1 MVAYVLGIT
10 DIDPLQFGLIF
21 ERFLNPERVS
31 PPDIDVDFCES
42 RRGEVLEYVRQKY
55 GERRVSQIITFGKL
69 KAKSVVR
76 DVVRVIG
83 LSYAEADRIAKM
95 IPNEINITLAA

>member
-10 DIDPLQFGLIF
+10 DVDPLQFNLLF
-21 ERFLNPERVS
+21 ERFLNPERIS
-31 PPDIDVDFCES
+31 PPDIDVDFCEA

-69 KAKSVVR
+69 RRKAWCGTSVVLLAS
-76 DVVRVIG
+76 VT
-83 LSYAEADRIAKM
+83 AK
-95 IPNEINITLAA
+95 PTASLR